1 MKDNK
6 NVKRL
11 AEPDTGIY
19 LLFMI
24 LFVAGAIFFKMY
36 YLAAAEGAVVMVL
49 FSRRLS
55 RSIRRLSSE
64 VARFLGNIHLIHSF
78 TIKRSQTGTHP
89 GPEK

>member
-49 FSRRLS
+49 GIYAL
-55 RSIRRLSSE
+55 
-64 VARFLGNIHLIHSF
+64 VA
-78 TIKRSQTGTHP
+78 KRSRAKQLNAYIESITYET
-89 GPEK
+89 ENA